1 MERKSFTCRLAGP
14 VLCTV
19 ILLMASC
26 TDDMDQPRLSDRILF
41 TSEIQNAWSSSAASG
56 AAKSRSSV
64 SVMQAEGIFPLYLH
78 TLCADSIKMV
88 SLSDTLPATRFTPV
102 NQNNMYDTFGVF
114 AYAYTTS
121 WDSSQS
127 PNYMYDVSVSR
138 TGKSW
143 MPSSAHYWPG
153 SAYKM
158 KFFAY
163 APKGV
168 AAYQLSEQDAGVP
181 AITCMVPESVADQQ
195 DLLVAASDEVS
206 GNSGSAVNLTFRHAL
221 TAVRFVC
228 GRDMKAGTVKSVA
241 LKGVNSTGTYSL
253 GSDSW
258 SRIGSPKDFVQT
270 LNKTADGTDS
280 QEITVGAQTFMMI
293 PQTLPDDA
301 FIEVVFND
309 GKADHTLTSSLKGTS
324 WPMGKTITYKISTT
338 SINWE
343 YTLSVLPPGTY
354 SFKGGSSA
362 YSITSYRENSVTK
375 EPVSWQAEFSTDRG
389 KTWKPT
395 KPDWLSAFSSGN
407 TGEGSL
413 TAVAYTATVA
423 PQTGSSESSHTD
435 ELRRRPSK
443 GSKGMPYNLSN
454 DRGEAAIQNTANCYV
469 VSAPGDYCFPLVY
482 GNAIKGG
489 ADNRSAYFYDFDA
502 EFVLKNFI
510 NHLGA
515 PVRFPKIY
523 ENAGCEARSCKLL
536 WQDAPGLVSDVA
548 LYDNGHSVRFT
559 VGKATIQQG
568 NAVVAVFD
576 AGGNIMWS
584 WHIWVTDTDVQAT
597 KKVVNADGIPCQMM
611 AVNLGWCD
619 GEHVTFARRE
629 CRVRIKADEEVRT
642 FVIVQDPFE
651 LDYGGNSPY
660 FQWGRKDPLYPGDI
674 GTLETKYWY
683 DGNGR
688 ISNDNPLT
696 SVSQD
701 GKDCI
706 VWGILNPQKLNRNQG
721 MDNTYVNLWDTES
734 NVPYMDGETPTKSIY
749 DPCPVGFRLPRGME
763 FTGFSKTGNTA
774 EEEDM
779 NVSGSYA
786 KGWNFYT
793 GPDGTGETIFFPAT
807 GSRYG
812 SENPGKLNRIGLD
825 ILVYVAASFGIS
837 NGYYLWATN
846 VGIWLN
852 TYTSRQGAF
861 SIRPVHD

>member
-1 MERKSFTCRLAGP
+1 M
-14 VLCTV
+14 
-19 ILLMASC
+19 
-26 TDDMDQPRLSDRILF
+26 
-41 TSEIQNAWSSSAASG
+41 
-56 AAKSRSSV
+56 
-64 SVMQAEGIFPLYLH
+64 
-78 TLCADSIKMV
+78 
-88 SLSDTLPATRFTPV
+88 
-102 NQNNMYDTFGVF
+102 
-114 AYAYTTS
+114 
-121 WDSSQS
+121 
-127 PNYMYDVSVSR
+127 
-138 TGKSW
+138 
-143 MPSSAHYWPG
+143 
-153 SAYKM
+153 
-158 KFFAY
+158 
-163 APKGV
+163 
-168 AAYQLSEQDAGVP
+168 
-181 AITCMVPESVADQQ
+181 
-195 DLLVAASDEVS
+195 
-206 GNSGSAVNLTFRHAL
+206 
-221 TAVRFVC
+221 
-228 GRDMKAGTVKSVA
+228 
-241 LKGVNSTGTYSL
+241 
-253 GSDSW
+253 
-258 SRIGSPKDFVQT
+258 
-270 LNKTADGTDS
+270 
-280 QEITVGAQTFMMI
+280 
-293 PQTLPDDA
+293 
-301 FIEVVFND
+301 
-309 GKADHTLTSSLKGTS
+309 
-324 WPMGKTITYKISTT
+324 
-338 SINWE
+338 
-343 YTLSVLPPGTY
+343 
-354 SFKGGSSA
+354 
-362 YSITSYRENSVTK
+362 
-375 EPVSWQAEFSTDRG
+375 
-389 KTWKPT
+389 
-395 KPDWLSAFSSGN
+395 
-407 TGEGSL
+407 
-413 TAVAYTATVA
+413 
-423 PQTGSSESSHTD
+423 
-435 ELRRRPSK
+435 
-443 GSKGMPYNLSN
+443 
-454 DRGEAAIQNTANCYV
+454 
-469 VSAPGDYCFPLVY
+469 
-482 GNAIKGG
+482 
-489 ADNRSAYFYDFDA
+489 
-502 EFVLKNFI
+502 LKNFI
-510 NHLGA
+510 NHLSA

-642 FVIVQDPFE
+642 FAIVQDPFE
-651 LDYGGNSPY
+651 LNYGGNSPY

-721 MDNTYVNLWDTES
+721 MDNTYVNLWDAES

-793 GPDGTGETIFFPAT
+793 GPDETGETIFFPAT